1 MMTEEQKDEI
11 RIDLLDTVQDSGQ
24 WLTRAEIVELCCEK
38 HGGPF
43 YKWVEAVGAAIQ
55 LGQLLP
61 SGVEQRCTVSGF
73 PDMAYQVKR

>member
-1 MMTEEQKDEI
+1 MTEQQKDDV

-43 YKWVEAVGAAIQ
+43 TKWMDALAVAIE
-55 LGQLLP
+55 LGQLL
-61 SGVEQRCTVSGF
+61 STGVEQRCTLSGF
-73 PDMAYQVKR
+73 PDMVYQVKR